1 MRAALKRVVCNA
13 LILMTFV
20 LAAQALAE
28 SVIVN
33 LEEPRDASLYTG
45 ISNLRGWAVAESGI
59 AAIEIDIDGIYEF
72 NVPMGGARGDVAN
85 AYPEFPNSDASGFSM
100 AFNYKDLVA
109 GNHVVKVRAIS
120 NDGNVA
126 TRSATITV
134 SRFVSNYIQ
143 NTDQVDTGTVTNV
156 VTSGQSIQL
165 NDLSVE
171 GQKWD
176 VTLSFDTAT
185 QGFAMTQITSAET
198 VDSGASCNTAWGS
211 GDYTLERNGL
221 IRSFRLHVPDVPS
234 GEGPY
239 PMVVVFH
246 GWGGDEGEFLKPSV
260 ITEANERGYIIVAP
274 LGLGGE
280 ELGNHYS
287 SWSVSG
293 STTGLDGT
301 ERKGN
306 ICDDALTM
314 DYTYP
319 SCSGIAHN
327 GCSWTQC
334 TDDDIDFA
342 VELVETVSRNVC
354 VDSSRIY
361 AVGGSNGGM
370 FVWDLARHEASAEVF
385 SAIASLTGMP
395 HRGYLDPPA
404 AEQRMP
410 AILITGMNDRT
421 SPPGEWEDRAYTTTS
436 DGDYFYYTGA
446 TAITEVWA
454 DAHRCDTAAPASSFD
469 VGVDEA
475 ECRAWSYCNGDSQWP
490 PVLDCRHE
498 IGHRYGLGWSWP
510 LILDFFERQ

>member
-1 MRAALKRVVCNA
+1 MRAALNRVVCNA
-13 LILMTFV
+13 LILITCV

-28 SVIVN
+28 SVVVN

-59 AAIEIDIDGIYEF
+59 GAVEIDIDGIYAF
-72 NVPMGGARGDVAN
+72 NVPMGGSRSDVAN
-85 AYPEFPNSDASGFSM
+85 AYPDFPNSDASGFSM
-100 AFNYKDLVA
+100 AFNYKNLSA
-109 GNHVVKVRAIS
+109 GNHVVTVRAIS

-134 SRFVSNYIQ
+134 SRFVSTYIQ
-143 NTDQVDTGTVTNV
+143 NADQVDTGTVTDV

-176 VTLSFDTAT
+176 VTLSFNTAT
-185 QGFAMTQITSAET
+185 QGFAVTQITSVEAA
-198 VDSGASCNTAWGS
+198 DSGASCDPVWGS
-211 GDYTLERNGL
+211 GDYTLERDGL
-221 IRSFRLHVPDVPS
+221 DRAFRLHVPDAA
-234 GEGPY
+234 GGTAPY
-239 PMVVVFH
+239 PMVVFFH

-260 ITEANERGYIIVAP
+260 IDEANERGYIIVAP

-280 ELGNHYS
+280 EMGNHYS
-287 SWSVSG
+287 SWSFSG

-301 ERKGN
+301 ESEGT
-306 ICDDALTM
+306 ICDDALTI

-319 SCSGIAHN
+319 SCSGVAEN

-342 VELVETVSRNVC
+342 VELVETVSKNVC
-354 VDSSRIY
+354 VDSDRIY

-370 FVWDLARHEASAEVF
+370 FVWDLARHESSAEVF
-385 SAIASLTGMP
+385 SAIASLIGMP
-395 HRGYLDPPA
+395 HRGYLDPPIFD
-404 AEQRMP
+404 QKLP
-410 AILITGMNDRT
+410 AILITGTNDRT
-421 SPPGEWEDRAYTTTS
+421 SPPGEWGQRAFTTTS

-446 TAITEVWA
+446 TAITEAWA
-454 DAHRCDTAAPASSFD
+454 EAYRCDTSVPADTFD
-469 VGVDEA
+469 VGVEDV
-475 ECRAWSYCNGDSQWP
+475 ECRAWSYCDVDSQWP

-498 IGHRYGLGWSWP
+498 IGHRYGLSWSWP
-510 LILDFFERQ
+510 LVLDFFERQ